1 MGLSASLVFY
11 ACLLL
16 SMVTVKLAHVAPA
29 FGLFTAVLLWLAY
42 RNLRTPGWPVEGEL
56 SAASI
61 VAITLLASLPSA
73 LGLA

>member
-1 MGLSASLVFY
+1 
-11 ACLLL
+11 
-16 SMVTVKLAHVAPA
+16 
-29 FGLFTAVLLWLAY
+29 LLWLAY